1 MRTALTPTAITAAIR
16 AARAGA
22 PTKAI
27 NDPITPGLNLR
38 VSKKRTTW
46 TWVGRDAQGR
56 VRRFSLGRYPH
67 VGLAEARR
75 LAREIGHDAPRGAD
89 PIRDARA
96 ERARM
101 KAPIGHTLADLLR
114 VYGEQGNVAKSWG
127 PQMRPQIE
135 RVFRP
140 HLDTALAALR
150 VGDLQLTI
158 DSHPKPK
165 SASFGA
171 RCLLTVLRWAA
182 APGRAYV
189 DRDLL
194 GLLTSAPKPSRDRV
208 LSREELARLLP
219 ALRASDSAYAPAL
232 RLILA
237 TACRRGEVTAAK
249 WQDVNFTAGTWTL
262 PTTKNGQQHVVPLSR
277 QASAL
282 LRSLQ
287 PAQADPKGF
296 VFSTSAR
303 RPLTA
308 WEAATDTLQA
318 TSGTEGWTRHDLRRT
333 AATLMGEMGVPAHV
347 IEAALNH
354 TDVHSRLA
362 SIYNRSRYRA
372 EVAAALQRLADVLD
386 GIEQGAAAI
395 VRLPA
400 R

>member
-1 MRTALTPTAITAAIR
+1 MRTSLTPTVISAAIR
-16 AARAGA
+16 DARAGVIV
-22 PTKAI
+22 KAI
-27 NDPITPGLNLR
+27 NDPTTPGLNLR
-38 VSKKRTTW
+38 FGRKQAAW
-46 TWVGRDAQGR
+46 TWVGRDAHGR
-56 VRRFSLGRYPH
+56 VRRFYLGRYPH

-75 LAREIGHDAPRGAD
+75 LARGMSHDAPRGTD

-96 ERARM
+96 ARARTQ
-101 KAPIGHTLADLLR
+101 APAGHSLADLLR
-114 VYGEQGNVAKSWG
+114 VYGEHGNPAKSWG
-127 PQMRPQIE
+127 TQMRAHVE

-150 VGDLQLTI
+150 LGDLQLTI

-171 RCLLTVLRWAA
+171 RCLLTVLRWAV

-208 LSREELARLLP
+208 LAREELAKLLP
-219 ALRASDSAYAPAL
+219 ALRRSGSPY
-232 RLILA
+232 A
-237 TACRRGEVTAAK
+237 TAMRMILFTATRRGEAAAAR

-262 PTTKNGQQHVVPLSR
+262 PATKNGKPHLIPLSR

-282 LRSLQ
+282 LRGLE
-287 PAQADPKGF
+287 PAQAAPEGF
-296 VFSTSAR
+296 VFSTTGK
-303 RPLTA
+303 RPLA
-308 WEAATDTLQA
+308 SWDAATGTLQQA
-318 TSGTEGWTRHDLRRT
+318 SGTEGWTRHDLRRT
-333 AATLMGEMGVPAHV
+333 AATLMGEAGTAAHV

-362 SIYNRSRYRA
+362 SVYNKSRYRN
-372 EVAAALQRLADVLD
+372 EVADALQRLADALD
-386 GIEQGAAAI
+386 GIETGGAEVI
-395 VRLPA
+395 PIRS